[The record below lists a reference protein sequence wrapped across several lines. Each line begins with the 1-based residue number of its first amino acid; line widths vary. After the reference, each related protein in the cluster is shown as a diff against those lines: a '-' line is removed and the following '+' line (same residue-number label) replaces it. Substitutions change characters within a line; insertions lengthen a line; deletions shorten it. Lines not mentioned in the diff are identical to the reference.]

1 MPYRKEG
8 KDCFSFR
15 NTNVFYSKAG
25 LRIYIVC
32 PDPKCF
38 ERNFR
43 ARKS

>member
-8 KDCFSFR
+8 KDGFRFR

-32 PDPKCF
+32 LDPEFF
-38 ERNFR
+38 ERHFR

>member
-15 NTNVFYSKAG
+15 NADVFYSKAG

-32 PDPKCF
+32 PDPKFF
-38 ERNFR
+38 ERHFME
-43 ARKS
+43 RKS

>member
-15 NTNVFYSKAG
+15 NADVFYSKAG

-32 PDPKCF
+32 PDPKFF
-38 ERNFR
+38 ERHFR
-43 ARKS
+43 ERKS

>member
-8 KDCFSFR
+8 KACFRFR
-15 NTNVFYSKAG
+15 NADVFYSKAG

-32 PDPKCF
+32 PDPKFF
-38 ERNFR
+38 ERHFK